1 MAKHRASQR
10 AGSIRSHF
18 AALVRGLGVLV
29 WDALVRAAER
39 IRDAAALG
47 PRAFLRRTVVLLARI
62 AGYVVATALAFVLV
76 TAVIAAHWPG
86 GLARVLLCAL
96 GLVVVPLAL
105 CQLPFLRARRG
116 VATAWS
122 VLAVVALVAT
132 GGRSVG
138 GAIRRHGDWF
148 LRQRTDDRAVVM
160 RKLIGGTGILL
171 EWFNPPAEMQ
181 SHELSPELEA
191 RFFGPWRE
199 GAAPYS
205 HEPVWVRWYH
215 PLPGLARGLPAF
227 ESRRFGA
234 IRPQPRPWECELGHC
249 GVDLAAPTGELVVA
263 VADGIVERVE
273 RDAAAGERAG
283 RYVRLS
289 HCDGSVVTR
298 YIHLDTIRKEL
309 RPGRHIA
316 AGEPLG
322 TVGRTGVVE
331 NFPHL
336 HFGLSLRAANG
347 SERYVDPEPFLRL
360 WELESETP
368 KLRLPPAMI
377 AQR

>member
-1 MAKHRASQR
+1 MM
-10 AGSIRSHF
+10 
-18 AALVRGLGVLV
+18 
-29 WDALVRAAER
+29 WDALVSTAER
-39 IRDAAALG
+39 IRAAAALG
-47 PRAFLRRTVVLLARI
+47 PRAFLRCTALLIARI
-62 AGYVVATALAFVLV
+62 GGYFLATALAFVLV
-76 TAVIAAHWPG
+76 TAMIAAHWPG
-86 GLARVLLCAL
+86 GFARASLAAITLFI
-96 GLVVVPLAL
+96 VPLTL
-105 CQLPFLRARRG
+105 IRLPFLRERRG

-122 VLAVVALVAT
+122 VLIVVALLLT
-132 GGRSVG
+132 GGRDVG

-148 LRQRTDDRAVVM
+148 LRQRTDDRAALM
-160 RKLIGGTGILL
+160 RTVIGGTGMLL
-171 EWFNPPAEMQ
+171 EWFNPPANMT
-181 SHELSPELEA
+181 SHELPPELEA
-191 RFFGPWRE
+191 RYFGPWRE
-199 GAAPYS
+199 GEAPYS

-215 PLPGLARGLPAF
+215 PLANRERGLPAF

-263 VADGIVERVE
+263 VADGVVERVE
-273 RDAAAGERAG
+273 RNAAAGERAG

-316 AGEPLG
+316 AGEPIG

-336 HFGLSLRAANG
+336 HFGLSLRETNG
-347 SERYVDPEPFLRL
+347 RERYVDPEPFLRL
-360 WELESETP
+360 WELPGDAPMLS
-368 KLRLPPAMI
+368 LPPAMI